1 MAGRMLTDLADV
13 LRGAGLV
20 VVELDGWQ
28 HIARGSGG
36 YDGAPWCTMWHHTA
50 SAGDGAADA
59 HYCTF
64 VSDVRPVCNVVVGRD
79 GIVYVCAA
87 GATNTNGSGGPLTLP
102 DGRTVPA
109 DAMNTKAIGVEL
121 SNDGVGMGYPQV
133 QIDAAFAVSNACAAA
148 YGYRP
153 DNVAGHVDW
162 TTRKIDPATAAAV
175 AGPWRPGAIN
185 TSGSWALPDLR
196 AECWN
201 RWEDDDMPSAA
212 EIAKAVWAE
221 PCVSEVDGQ
230 TYPVGTFIHST
241 HAQAWTAAQQT
252 AQGELAPVV
261 WDRAQL
267 PSQDPAQAG
276 QLFPTGVY
284 LTAIHAAVVELGARM
299 AAVEA
304 AVQKGT

>member
-1 MAGRMLTDLADV
+1 MSGRYLTDLADV
-13 LRGAGLV
+13 LRAAGLA

-28 HIARGSGG
+28 TRARSSGG
-36 YDGAPWCTMWHHTA
+36 YDGGPWLTMWHHTA
-50 SAGDGAADA
+50 SGGDGASDA

-64 VSDVRPVCNVVVGRD
+64 VSDVRPVCNLVVGRD
-79 GIVYVCAA
+79 GVVYVCAA

-102 DGRTVPA
+102 DGRTVA
-109 DAMNTKAIGVEL
+109 TDSMNTRALGVEL
-121 SNDGVGMGYPQV
+121 SNNGVGMGYPQV

-175 AGPWRPGAIN
+175 AGPWRPRSIN
-185 TSGSWALPDLR
+185 GSGSWAVADLR
-196 AECWN
+196 AECI
-201 RWEDDDMPSAA
+201 RRYEEDDDMPTAA
-212 EIAKAVWAE
+212 EIAAAVWNE

-241 HAQAWTAAQQT
+241 HAQAFAAAQQT
-252 AQGELAPVV
+252 VQGELAPVV
-261 WDRAQL
+261 WDRAVL

-276 QLFPTGVY
+276 ESFPTGVY
-284 LTAIHAAVVELGARM
+284 LTAIHAAVVAIGRRLDALEG
-299 AAVEA
+299 
-304 AVQKGT
+304 KGT